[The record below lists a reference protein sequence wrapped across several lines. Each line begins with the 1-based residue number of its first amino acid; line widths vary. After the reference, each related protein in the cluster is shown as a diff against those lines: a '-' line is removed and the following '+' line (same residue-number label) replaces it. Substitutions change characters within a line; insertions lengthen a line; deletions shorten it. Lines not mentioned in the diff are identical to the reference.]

1 MPGHRRWTALAVLTL
16 CLASAPGRADVA
28 AGVEAWESGDHSK
41 ALSQWRPLADRG
53 NATAQFNMGQAFRFG
68 RGVPADPAIAR
79 SWYEKAAQQGH
90 QQAQAAL
97 GLLLYQTGD
106 RKTAIYWI
114 SKAAE
119 RDNPRAQYVLG
130 IAHFNGDGV
139 ARDWARAHALM
150 SRAAAAGIPEAAASL
165 KQMDRHMVPAGKQK
179 GADLAS
185 NVKAAAVGDTAS
197 AAPAPA
203 RLPRLP
209 LEAAATADLR
219 VLSVSAVAPVPP
231 TPNAEKD
238 PKATTTKSAATV
250 AARAPASDGRW
261 RVQLGAYGNE
271 AEARSRWNAITG
283 QIKVLSGL
291 TPSYEKYGRYT
302 RLRAGPVGGKIDA
315 SRLCASAKASGQD
328 CFVVSP

>member
-1 MPGHRRWTALAVLTL
+1 MPEHRRWTALAVLIF
-16 CLASAPGRADVA
+16 CIAGSPGRADVA
-28 AGVEAWESGDHSK
+28 TGVEAWEAGDHSR
-41 ALSQWRPLADRG
+41 ALSEWRPLASRG
-53 NATAQFNMGQAFRFG
+53 DATAQFNMGQAYRFG
-68 RGVPADPAIAR
+68 RGVPADAAIAR

-114 SKAAE
+114 RKAAE

-139 ARDWARAHALM
+139 ARDWPRAHALM
-150 SRAAAAGIPEAAASL
+150 SRASAAGIAEAAATL
-165 KQMDRHMVPAGKQK
+165 KEMDRHMLPADK
-179 GADLAS
+179 GA
-185 NVKAAAVGDTAS
+185 GDSAT

-209 LEAAATADLR
+209 LEAAATADVR
-219 VLSVSAVAPVPP
+219 VLSPPVPAPAPPEPKLAAESQAPKAKPAPAKPAAVATRPP
-231 TPNAEKD
+231 SP
-238 PKATTTKSAATV
+238 
-250 AARAPASDGRW
+250 APRGAW
-261 RVQLGAYGNE
+261 RVQLGAYGDE
-271 AEARSRWNAITG
+271 TEARSRWNAITG
-283 QIKVLSGL
+283 RIKALSGL
-291 TPSYEKYGRYT
+291 TPSYERFGRYT
-302 RLRAGPVGGKIDA
+302 RLRAGPVDAKTDA